1 VWSVTRA
8 FTVSR
13 GCLPAVPVAV
23 VLVGLAIGAQVCSF
37 AVFPAARA
45 DGVAGVLFTRGQAW
59 DNITREE

>member
-1 VWSVTRA
+1 
-8 FTVSR
+8 
-13 GCLPAVPVAV
+13 VPVAV